1 MNLFVGRLTASGFV
15 AMLFLSLLLA
25 TSARAFGQTP
35 AAGTQGAAAKPSNP
49 PGAVPNDPFA
59 PLNLTKDQR
68 QTIQAIRRQFGPA
81 QRQAQERVQAAQDAL
96 DDAIYS
102 DNPDEAL
109 VQQKARELSEARSNA
124 LSIRSRTELS
134 IRRVLSVEQLSTL
147 REIQRAAR
155 ERRAAEAKARE
166 DAARDARA
174 KAEALRRQQ
183 QLKNQQQPHPGGKP
197 RPPGAGVETLVP
209 HTNQKP

>member
-1 MNLFVGRLTASGFV
+1 MNLFVGRHTASVFA
-15 AMLFLSLLLA
+15 AMLFLSLLLT
-25 TSARAFGQTP
+25 TSARTFGQTP

-49 PGAVPNDPFA
+49 PAAAPNDPFA

-81 QRQAQERVQAAQDAL
+81 QQQAQKRVQAAQDAL

-109 VQQKARELSEARSNA
+109 VEQKARELSEARSEA

-134 IRRVLSVEQLSTL
+134 IRRVLTVGQLSTF
-147 REIQRAAR
+147 RDIRQKAR
-155 ERRAAEAKARE
+155 EQRAAEAKARE
-166 DAARDARA
+166 DAARAARI

-183 QLKNQQQPHPGGKP
+183 QNQQQPHPGAKP